1 MQQILARQ
9 PKSPDTLPMA
19 PATPMSIGLLHP
31 DQGEDNNET
40 IAGAFRVTIQPYRSS
55 KRLAHYSLLH

>member
-1 MQQILARQ
+1 MQQILARP
-9 PKSPDTLPMA
+9 PKSPDTLPLA

-40 IAGAFRVTIQPYRSS
+40 IAGAFRVTILP
-55 KRLAHYSLLH
+55 

>member
-40 IAGAFRVTIQPYRSS
+40 IAGAFRVTILP
-55 KRLAHYSLLH
+55 